1 MGMGGSG
8 LFGGGDRTLRPVSVE
23 RSAPVEYRLEGRT
36 LHGVAMRYGEQAR
49 DRPEMF
55 EAGAFAP
62 IGPVAMNLQHDRSGL
77 REIASTDGGSLRI
90 EDTPA
95 ELRIEADLR
104 RESAE
109 LSLVRRRAL
118 RGLSVEFRTRAE
130 TRNPAGVR
138 VIGRAELV
146 GIGLVDSGSY
156 RSNIEV
162 RAAMADAWLTG
173 SIRFGKR
180 MRCECQGPCTDVQFE
195 VGAFQDLVD
204 RRDVLAV
211 GGGGF
216 ANVLGSTRRGTLLVD
231 QTDKGL
237 QVGLTNSGTATARRV
252 VEAAAVAD
260 IFVRPLIDLEQSEYR
275 DEGTT
280 RIFSL
285 AVTRALLVKPTVNS
299 EGHTAAKIKGVPEHR
314 RRRRWL

>member
-1 MGMGGSG
+1 M
-8 LFGGGDRTLRPVSVE
+8 TE
-23 RSAPVEYRLEGRT
+23 RSAPVECRLEGRT
-36 LHGVAMRYGEQAR
+36 LSGVAMRYGEQAR
-49 DRPEMF
+49 DRAEMF
-55 EAGAFAP
+55 LSGAFAP
-62 IGPVAMNLQHDRSGL
+62 LGSVAMNLQHDRSGL

-90 EDTPA
+90 TDGPA
-95 ELRIEADLR
+95 ELRVSADLR
-104 RESAE
+104 EGSAE

-118 RGLSVEFRTRAE
+118 RGLSVEFRARAE

-138 VIGRAELV
+138 VIDRAELV

-156 RSNIEV
+156 RSNIEL

-180 MRCECQGPCTDVQFE
+180 MRCECQGPTCTDVQFE

-216 ANVLGSTRRGTLLVD
+216 ANVLGSTRRGTLLVN

-260 IFVRPLIDLEQSEYR
+260 IYVRPLIDVEQSEYT

-299 EGHTAAKIKGVPEHR
+299 EGHTAAKIRGVPEHR
-314 RRRRWL
+314 RRRLWL